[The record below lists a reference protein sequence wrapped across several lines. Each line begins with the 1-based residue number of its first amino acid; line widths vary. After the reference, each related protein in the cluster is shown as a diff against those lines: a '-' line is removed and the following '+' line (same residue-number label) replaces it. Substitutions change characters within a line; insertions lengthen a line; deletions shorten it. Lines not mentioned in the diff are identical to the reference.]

1 MARNRRRPAPSPQP
15 VAEWKL
21 YRPAIW
27 LGMLGVAVGLLVSP
41 WYLCALP
48 LGAALGIAL
57 KIRRR
62 RR

>member
-1 MARNRRRPAPSPQP
+1 MARNRRRSAPPPQP

-27 LGMLGVAVGLLVSP
+27 LGMLGIAVALLVSP
-41 WYLCALP
+41 WYLCAFP
-48 LGAALGIAL
+48 FGAGLGIAL
-57 KIRRR
+57 KVRRR